1 MVIRADER
9 PPPRWSLI
17 VTYDEADGAA
27 CRFAFKHAAEQFH
40 LVCLLAR
47 GRYLALSRSATVQFV
62 LDEVEIDVDAC
73 RHTIDDASYC
83 CSVTLAKRGQCE

>member
-1 MVIRADER
+1 VLRTMKPMGQPVDL
-9 PPPRWSLI
+9 PSNTPLSS
-17 VTYDEADGAA
+17 Y
-27 CRFAFKHAAEQFH
+27 